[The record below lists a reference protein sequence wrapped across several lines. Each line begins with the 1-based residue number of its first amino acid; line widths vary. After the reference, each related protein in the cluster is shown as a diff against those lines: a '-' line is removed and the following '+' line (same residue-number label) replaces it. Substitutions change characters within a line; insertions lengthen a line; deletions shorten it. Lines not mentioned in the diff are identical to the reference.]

1 MRTPL
6 KRAPRCASSL
16 LSLALLATLAVGC
29 GQQRQPPPL
38 DAVDKQVLAE
48 DSRAMAGRYAQWRK
62 MLHAQRGPSTANE
75 QMPLDLND
83 PVQYRFVMNRLKASG
98 LSALNAPR
106 LFARLADLKTR
117 LPLPVRPMGEPETV
131 TAQQTPP
138 EQAWCGHMIP
148 LGTSGSDAS
157 TLRFEGT
164 SLSSCFGG
172 SDYGFVDFNAYATN
186 SDQTVF
192 DLLAS
197 ETQEEYAAKVLET
210 APVNLAL
217 ARSRDQELFV
227 DSVAMAFNERTGK
240 DHLTYTSVVSTLHA
254 EQGDGDLVLEHPRD
268 LLDND
273 THDDAI
279 RMCLERGSI
288 HGFLD
293 CDYGS
298 VRKNADG
305 TFTPFVGTG
314 ATGIA
319 AVDVAASRATTRNGG
334 TPTWIA
340 DKNAYWEPAVGAY
353 DQARF
358 QIPTRGVFKPHV
370 LEECTVTQVESK
382 VVAILQDSGGWCDEG
397 YTRDTMV
404 GKGHLPWTTPT
415 VPGEYPFNG
424 ILDFGKGNCLD
435 NSQNVRVEMW
445 VYASGTCPDPFGG
458 APEPFRCPSKTVVK
472 PVDYTRVCMAEGTQV
487 TTAEGKKVAVEQV
500 KVGDKLLSDG
510 KGVALTVTT
519 VSRGGETKPLVKLRD
534 DKGHEVQVT
543 ETHPMVSARRGL
555 VQAGEL
561 KVGEAV
567 MTSAGATKLVAV
579 ERVPYQGMVYN
590 FALGTPEELAKAGPE
605 ARTMFANGFLV
616 GDSKSQAALE
626 KERRVD
632 ARAVL
637 AKLHGAW
644 HQDFRLSQERRK
656 TARR

>member
-1 MRTPL
+1 
-6 KRAPRCASSL
+6 
-16 LSLALLATLAVGC
+16 LATLAVGC
-29 GQQRQPPPL
+29 GQQRQPPPQE
-38 DAVDKQVLAE
+38 AVDKQLLAD
-48 DSRAMAGRYAQWRK
+48 DSRAMAGRYEEWRK
-62 MLHAQRGPSTANE
+62 SLRAQSFGGTANE

-106 LFARLADLKTR
+106 LFARLAELKTR
-117 LPLPVRPMGEPETV
+117 QPLPVRPMAGKA

-138 EQAWCGHMIP
+138 ERPWCGHMIP
-148 LGTSGSDAS
+148 LGTSGSDAAA
-157 TLRFEGT
+157 LRFEGT
-164 SLSSCFGG
+164 GLTSCFGG
-172 SDYGFVDFNAYATN
+172 SDYGFVDFNAYSTN
-186 SDQTVF
+186 SDQSVF
-192 DLLAS
+192 ELLAS
-197 ETQEEYAAKVLET
+197 ESQEEYAGKVLET

-217 ARSRDQELFV
+217 ARSREQELFV
-227 DSVAMAFNERTGK
+227 DSVAMAFNELTGQ
-240 DHLTYTSVVSTLHA
+240 DHLTYTSVTATLHPELA
-254 EQGDGDLVLEHPRD
+254 DSDITLEHPKDHLD
-268 LLDND
+268 LQSYDN
-273 THDDAI
+273 AI

-305 TFTPFVGTG
+305 TFTPFVGSG

-319 AVDVAASRATTRNGG
+319 AVDKDASMATRENGG

-340 DKNAYWEPAVGAY
+340 DKNAYWEPAAGTF
-353 DQARF
+353 DRARF
-358 QIPTRGVFKPHV
+358 QVAARGVFTPHV
-370 LEECTVTQVESK
+370 LPECTVDKVESK
-382 VVAILQDSGGWCDEG
+382 VVAILQDSGGWCDQG
-397 YTRDTMV
+397 YTSGTTV
-404 GKGHLPWTTPT
+404 GKGHLPWKTPST
-415 VPGEYPFNG
+415 PGEFPFDG
-424 ILDFGKGNCLD
+424 LLDFGTGNCVD

-458 APEPFRCPSKTVVK
+458 EPEPFRCPSKKVVD
-472 PVDYTRVCMAEGTQV
+472 PVDYKRVCMAEGTEV
-487 TTAEGKKVAVEQV
+487 VTAEGKRVTVEQV
-500 KVGDKLLSDG
+500 KVGDKLLSNG
-510 KGVALTVTT
+510 KGLALTVTT

-534 DKGHEVQVT
+534 EKGHEVRVT
-543 ETHPMVSARRGL
+543 ETHPMVSAKRGL

-567 MTSAGATKLVAV
+567 LTDSGPTKLVAV
-579 ERVPYQGMVYN
+579 ERVPYQGLVYN

-616 GDSKSQAALE
+616 GDSASQSALE

-644 HQDFRLSQERRK
+644 HQDYRLSQERRK